1 MGLAVL
7 PSRLKTEMADL
18 ASAMLNGDDIKADE
32 RLAPHYEWSEMIK
45 NKYEINEKNI
55 DDIIKEEIGIV
66 FTSILEQCGVYS
78 RDEFGKKGFIK
89 FTQSV
94 K

>member
-1 MGLAVL
+1 MV
-7 PSRLKTEMADL
+7 
-18 ASAMLNGDDIKADE
+18 
-32 RLAPHYEWSEMIK
+32 K
-45 NKYEINEKNI
+45 NDYEINEKNI

-89 FTQSV
+89 FAKSV